1 MRQSYLL
8 HCYLLH
14 MIKII
19 LLMRAMKGYLLD
31 KLKGNGISDKLL
43 NTVKIFLRQR
53 KQRVVLNGQ
62 YSSSAAIEARVP
74 QGSILG
80 PLFFLIYINDLSDD
94 SASNPKLFSD
104 DTSLFSVIENMTKSA
119 NELNNDLAKI
129 STSAFQ

>member
-1 MRQSYLL
+1 
-8 HCYLLH
+8 
-14 MIKII
+14 
-19 LLMRAMKGYLLD
+19 MRAMKGYLLD

-80 PLFFLIYINDLSDD
+80 PLFFLIYITTYLMIQHLTQNY
-94 SASNPKLFSD
+94 
-104 DTSLFSVIENMTKSA
+104 
-119 NELNNDLAKI
+119 
-129 STSAFQ
+129 FQMIHHYFL